1 MVARSPSCCNI
12 LTCRGLCLTK
22 TSQRRETGGGPLPW
36 GGESKLCL
44 GHHHRRPAK
53 AVLPQRDTDGWRLLL
68 LDQIR
73 WATKLPRVCRDY
85 EQGLHFEGIL
95 RRTLNENIRADADP
109 PWYVCPGT
117 FSAHLSRYDYCAK
130 HGVDC
135 HSDLSARY
143 AECDPITSISWG
155 IRSLLGVRPNPKL
168 TPKKSAAM
176 SNENAPGAFFY
187 QQRPGDITIMTGR

>member
-1 MVARSPSCCNI
+1 MGVSQNYVWAITIGALQKPYCHSVI
-12 LTCRGLCLTK
+12 L
-22 TSQRRETGGGPLPW
+22 TGGGCSCW
-36 GGESKLCL
+36 TKFGGENY
-44 GHHHRRPAK
+44 P
-53 AVLPQRDTDGWRLLL
+53 
-68 LDQIR
+68 
-73 WATKLPRVCRDY
+73 TKLPRVCRDY

-117 FSAHLSRYDYCAK
+117 FSAHLSRYDYRAK

-168 TPKKSAAM
+168 TPKKSAAR